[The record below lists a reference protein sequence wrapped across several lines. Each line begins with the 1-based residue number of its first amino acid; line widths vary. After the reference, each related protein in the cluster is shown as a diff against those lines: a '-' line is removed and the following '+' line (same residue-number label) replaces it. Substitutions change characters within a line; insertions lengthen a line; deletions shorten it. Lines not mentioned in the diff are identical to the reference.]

1 MMVKESS
8 KPFLFGGL
16 LIAGIAGYLYYQNSQ
31 NITQMGN
38 RGDIGGSN
46 EFRSNPGILGVDSTT
61 AGIEDTPTPEN
72 VGTNDISDSALAN
85 FLKNWNKRGNTTDI
99 SEPILS
105 ESDINDLAG
114 YGGLFGAGFVANRLL
129 KSTAVKTAS
138 MGAGGLARLAG
149 GGLKVAGVASKA
161 VPIIGTA
168 WMLKDVSDITGM
180 TADAYGGSIP
190 DYSQTIQSNWNGFLN
205 TIGLKDPATGENYP
219 TLPKAGQ
226 KTGNIMEVTNVVNK
240 SDDVKNNVGVSLDK
254 IMGNT
259 DSQTWEHTFH
269 SEKTGES
276 LSKGI
281 QTDTWKSSSG
291 QQVALAGITPENYA
305 KYLAEKG
312 K

>member
-1 MMVKESS
+1 MVKESS
-8 KPFLFGGL
+8 KPFLFSGL
-16 LIAGIAGYLYYQNSQ
+16 LIAGIAGYLYLKNSQ

-38 RGDIGGSN
+38 GGDIGGSAG
-46 EFRSNPGILGVDSTT
+46 FRSNPGILGVDSTT

-254 IMGNT
+254 IVGNT